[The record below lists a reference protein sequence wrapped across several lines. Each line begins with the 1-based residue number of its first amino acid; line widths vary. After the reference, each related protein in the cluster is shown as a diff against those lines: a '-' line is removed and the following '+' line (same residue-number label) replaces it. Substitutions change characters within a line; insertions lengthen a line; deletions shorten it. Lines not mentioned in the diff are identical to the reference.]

1 MTNDSPSQ
9 LSLNAP
15 RYLVNRIP
23 LIGLGVKKPLGQ
35 KYSLLARKESSSVP
49 GQSSAIKPIGN
60 HLPLV
65 TASQFLLS
73 PENPTFSEPII
84 DNHDAAEPDYI
95 NTGVTFIDFDNADIN
110 EEVSNSL
117 DSQNIDNNPLDLNHQ
132 AQSNSKKSQKSSSKQ
147 EKSKAKPKTTK
158 KAKSS
163 VKDKGNKQ
171 DQQINLSAVD
181 DAASTAINLEN
192 NQAPKFT
199 DNNNDRDTASTIPNT
214 IFLDSPLGEN
224 LISEE
229 TSGFTDA
236 AASNVNFHDEN
247 ISDNLTRS
255 PEHTTSQTPINQGF
269 QTPTTEN
276 NIENAVKNTVSS
288 DINIRQIPQQQE
300 ADNSAKF
307 IANQAVDREG
317 VVLIERKSNAD
328 NIISEQP
335 IVASQAVDLSDI
347 SENIIA
353 RKSDISSNIPV
364 EFTPTPPVI
373 FNPVEV
379 TEEQTDT
386 EIEKVVIHRE
396 FDTDNIIANQP
407 IVASQAVNLN
417 VSENASARQ
426 KENPNIPVIADN
438 SVNLDVSEN
447 AIARQTENPHLPVE
461 LTPTPP
467 VIFNPVEV
475 TQQAINSDNIIPHQ
489 PTVASQAVNLDVREN
504 AIAQKSENPNI
515 PVELTPT
522 PPVIFNP
529 VAVTEEAINTDNII
543 PHQPTVTSQAVNV
556 DVSEN
561 AIAQKSENLNIPVI
575 ADKLVHLDV
584 RENAIAQKSEN
595 PNIPVELTPTP
606 PVIFNP
612 VEVTEEAINTD
623 NIIPHQPT
631 VTSQAVNVDL
641 RENAIARQTENPN
654 IPVDLTPTPPVIF
667 NPVAVTEEAI
677 NTDNI
682 IPHQPTVASQSVNLD
697 VSENALARKSENP
710 NIPLELAPTPPVIA
724 DKLVHLDVS
733 ENAIAQKSE
742 NPNIPVEL
750 TPTPPVIFNPVEVTE
765 QPTDTDNIIPNQPT
779 VASQPV
785 NVDLRENAIAR
796 KSENLNIT
804 GELTPI
810 PPVIADNLVNLDVS
824 ENAIARQTENPNIPV
839 ELTPTPPIIFNPV
852 EVTEE
857 PIDTDNIIPNQP
869 TVASQTVNVD
879 LRENAI
885 ARKSENL
892 NIPGELTPIPPVIAD
907 NLVNLDVSE
916 NAIAR
921 KSENPNTPV
930 EFTPTPPVIADNPTF
945 ASQTLNLSD
954 APVSQVS
961 ALDNSQVNTDI
972 PTGVTPPI
980 FSENTE
986 VDANIASKFTQFN
999 LTKNQTQNL
1008 DNIPAPQG
1016 YATGGQV
1023 THSSVEK
1030 PHIASSDTVPAML
1043 TPGEFV
1049 VNANDAQKNL
1059 HILRHINTGGV
1070 AEDIIL
1076 PSLEIPTPENP
1087 TKVDSFDDTSLQRHP
1102 ADLGTEI
1109 SQQRLSPHNS
1119 LQLNHVNRQA
1129 TAANPPS
1136 PHYSLP
1142 TLIFRKPSGNDN
1154 TAYETPN
1161 QWSTVEELLNGSN
1174 DPFTFFNLNNEGESN
1189 WQNSSDSQS
1198 SQSSSTSPQVFTKRL
1213 SPQGFANGGEVKA
1226 PDIATDIPPVTQT
1239 IQNPSVAN
1247 PEADESANLEA
1258 LAYEIYNRL
1267 RQKIEVE
1274 RERQGIYLGR
1284 LPW

>member
-9 LSLNAP
+9 LSLNTP
-15 RYLVNRIP
+15 LSLGNRIA
-23 LIGLGVKKPLGQ
+23 LIGLGVRKPLGQ
-35 KYSLLARKESSSVP
+35 KHSLLSRKESSSLH

-84 DNHDAAEPDYI
+84 DNLAEPDDI
-95 NTGVTFIDFDNADIN
+95 NSGVNTGVTFIDFDRADVN
-110 EEVSNSL
+110 EEISNDL
-117 DSQNIDNNPLDLNHQ
+117 DIQNIDNYPSDLNHQ
-132 AQSNSKKSQKSSSKQ
+132 AQSKAKKSQKSSSKQ
-147 EKSKAKPKTTK
+147 EKSKAKSKNTN

-171 DQQINLSAVD
+171 DQQFNLSAVD

-199 DNNNDRDTASTIPNT
+199 DNKNDRDTASTIPNT

-224 LISEE
+224 LIAEE
-229 TSGFTDA
+229 TPGFTDA
-236 AASNVNFHDEN
+236 AASNVIGESRVIFHDEN
-247 ISDNLTRS
+247 IAENLTRS

-269 QTPTTEN
+269 PTTVTEN
-276 NIENAVKNTVSS
+276 NIEKAVENTVSS
-288 DINIRQIPQQQE
+288 DIYIRQIPQQQE

-307 IANQAVDREG
+307 IANKSVNREEAV
-317 VVLIERKSNAD
+317 VIERKLDAD
-328 NIISEQP
+328 NIIPEQP
-335 IVASQAVDLSDI
+335 IVASQTVDI
-347 SENIIA
+347 SENVIA
-353 RKSDISSNIPV
+353 GKSDSSSNIPV
-364 EFTPTPPVI
+364 ELTPTPPVI

-386 EIEKVVIHRE
+386 ETGKVVIHRE

-407 IVASQAVNLN
+407 IVTSQAVNLN
-417 VSENASARQ
+417 VSENAIAQ
-426 KENPNIPVIADN
+426 KLENPNIPVD
-438 SVNLDVSEN
+438 
-447 AIARQTENPHLPVE
+447 

-475 TQQAINSDNIIPHQ
+475 TEEAIDKDNIIPNQ

-504 AIAQKSENPNI
+504 AIAQKSENPHV
-515 PVELTPT
+515 PVEFTPT
-522 PPVIFNP
+522 PPVI
-529 VAVTEEAINTDNII
+529 ADNL
-543 PHQPTVTSQAVNV
+543 VN
-556 DVSEN
+556 
-561 AIAQKSENLNIPVI
+561 
-575 ADKLVHLDV
+575 LDV
-584 RENAIAQKSEN
+584 RENAIAQKSAN
-595 PNIPVELTPTP
+595 PNIPVDLTPTP

-612 VEVTEEAINTD
+612 VEVTEEAIDKD
-623 NIIPHQPT
+623 NIIPNQPT
-631 VTSQAVNVDL
+631 VASQAVNVDV
-641 RENAIARQTENPN
+641 RENAIAKKSENPNIPVEFTPTPPVIADNLVNLDVRENAIAQKLENPN

-667 NPVAVTEEAI
+667 NPVEVTEEAI
-677 NTDNI
+677 DKDNI
-682 IPHQPTVASQSVNLD
+682 IPNQPTVASQAVNVD
-697 VSENALARKSENP
+697 VR
-710 NIPLELAPTPPVIA
+710 
-724 DKLVHLDVS
+724 

-742 NPNIPVEL
+742 NPNIPVEFTPTPPVIADNLVNLDVRENAIAQKSANPNIPVDL

-765 QPTDTDNIIPNQPT
+765 EPTDTDNIIPNQPT
-779 VASQPV
+779 VTSQAV
-785 NVDLRENAIAR
+785 NLDVSENAIAQTT
-796 KSENLNIT
+796 ENPNI
-804 GELTPI
+804 
-810 PPVIADNLVNLDVS
+810 PVIADNLVNLDVRENAIAQKLENPNIPVEFTPTPPVIFNPVEVIEQPTDTDNIIPNQSTVTSQAVNLDVS
-824 ENAIARQTENPNIPV
+824 ENAIAQTTENPNIPV
-839 ELTPTPPIIFNPV
+839 ELTPTPP
-852 EVTEE
+852 
-857 PIDTDNIIPNQP
+857 
-869 TVASQTVNVD
+869 
-879 LRENAI
+879 
-885 ARKSENL
+885 
-892 NIPGELTPIPPVIAD
+892 
-907 NLVNLDVSE
+907 
-916 NAIAR
+916 
-921 KSENPNTPV
+921 
-930 EFTPTPPVIADNPTF
+930 

-980 FSENTE
+980 LRDNTE
-986 VDANIASKFTQFN
+986 IDLNTASKFTKF
-999 LTKNQTQNL
+999 TFTENQTPNL

-1059 HILRHINTGGV
+1059 HILRHINTGGA

-1087 TKVDSFDDTSLQRHP
+1087 TKVDSFPDTSLQRHP

-1109 SQQRLSPHNS
+1109 SQQRLSPHHS
-1119 LQLNHVNRQA
+1119 LQSNHVNRQA
-1129 TAANPPS
+1129 TTANSAS

-1142 TLIFRKPSGNDN
+1142 TLIFRKPSVDSN

-1213 SPQGFANGGEVKA
+1213 SPQGFANGGEVTA
-1226 PDIATDIPPVTQT
+1226 PDIATNIPPVTET
-1239 IQNPSVAN
+1239 IQNPSAAN